1 MVPTLAS
8 DLKYESLKLGLKRIS
23 LNIQNN
29 SENNEIKSKQEE
41 LLFIRRHNKFE
52 NKGERKLNSSNK
64 QGQTSKCAICDSKM
78 HWAKHCPHRIKT
90 IQLILQK
97 YPNQKVKT
105 LKMFRLP

>member
-41 LLFIRRHNKFE
+41 LL
-52 NKGERKLNSSNK
+52 
-64 QGQTSKCAICDSKM
+64 
-78 HWAKHCPHRIKT
+78 
-90 IQLILQK
+90 
-97 YPNQKVKT
+97 
-105 LKMFRLP
+105 